1 MRNGFAKPVRH
12 GRGQVKTLDK
22 FFFFFFFFFFRVYKA
37 PTTHKHHRKWP
48 LFACSYSTS
57 LEDAIIIFFVNDH
70 FFSKVTSSPIGEY
83 EFTVVL
89 LTNCRDDMKIPSS
102 TVSPFLVENELR
114 ANHCLFSPKPLS
126 ICFIERRWVLAG
138 ILCVVEAELVDLQ
151 GRNICLLQP
160 LPLLNLSSY
169 TFQSEGP
176 TFFPGRDINL

>member
-1 MRNGFAKPVRH
+1 MAFIASW
-12 GRGQVKTLDK
+12 T
-22 FFFFFFFFFFRVYKA
+22 FFSYFWHSLSIFRFS
-37 PTTHKHHRKWP
+37 W
-48 LFACSYSTS
+48 
-57 LEDAIIIFFVNDH
+57 IFFQMMFNSILH